1 MPAPK
6 DYQVEKA
13 LQSESQEHALVD
25 GAALCLKTLG
35 FHLLASPSDH
45 HLQAEYRGKGR
56 HHPLSHAERIT
67 LSLQSQNGN
76 RTLLLHATLAKQ
88 PLRVTIGLVILSLYF
103 PASFIGLF
111 FPMGT
116 GGMAVPAGGWL
127 LVGLLVTVSPFLPW
141 IFYQQHRKRQRQE
154 FAGALEH
161 LAENLVKLP
170 SRKA

>member
-13 LQSESQEHALVD
+13 LQSGSQEHALVD

-35 FHLLASPSDH
+35 FRLLASPSDH

-67 LSLQSQNGN
+67 LSLQNQNGN
-76 RTLLLHATLAKQ
+76 RTLLLHATLAKR
-88 PLRVTIGLVILSLYF
+88 PLRVTIGLVIFSLYF

-116 GGMAVPAGGWL
+116 RDGCACGGM
-127 LVGLLVTVSPFLPW
+127 VTCGATRYGIAFSALDFLPAT
-141 IFYQQHRKRQRQE
+141 QE
-154 FAGALEH
+154 TPAAGVCWCPRALGRE
-161 LAENLVKLP
+161 
-170 SRKA
+170 SG